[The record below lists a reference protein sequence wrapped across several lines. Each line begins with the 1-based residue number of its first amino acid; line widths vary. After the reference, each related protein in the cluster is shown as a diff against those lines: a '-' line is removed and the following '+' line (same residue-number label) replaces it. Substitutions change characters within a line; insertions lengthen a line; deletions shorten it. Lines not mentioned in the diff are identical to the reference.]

1 MRRALDPW
9 LGQPKWKQ
17 TAGRVTFVYRLES
30 EGIPPVPLKLKVET
44 NTREHVAVYGLTR
57 VPFSVSS
64 EWFDG
69 ACEIQSHE
77 LDKLL
82 GTKLRALYQRKW
94 GRDLFDLSHALTH
107 ASADPARIVHA
118 FSAYMTHK
126 DHRVTRA
133 QFEEN
138 IARKLRDPVFRA
150 DISPLLAA
158 DVSWDLDA
166 AAAVVLSRLVARLPG
181 AQWKAPPERHR

>member
-1 MRRALDPW
+1 
-9 LGQPKWKQ
+9 
-17 TAGRVTFVYRLES
+17 
-30 EGIPPVPLKLKVET
+30 
-44 NTREHVAVYGLTR
+44 
-57 VPFSVSS
+57 
-64 EWFDG
+64 
-69 ACEIQSHE
+69 
-77 LDKLL
+77 
-82 GTKLRALYQRKW
+82 
-94 GRDLFDLSHALTH
+94 
-107 ASADPARIVHA
+107 
-118 FSAYMTHK
+118 MTHE

-181 AQWKAPPERHR
+181 GQWKAPPERHR